1 MTEYLRE
8 SRKNVRKRKD
18 NSIQISGPLE
28 LEQSAAT
35 KAKNAFND
43 ARRKGGGKDAN
54 FSRKLDITGP
64 VNVVHKLHVDKD
76 LNWTGK
82 ESANSLELLDK
93 LGEGAYGAVYRAL
106 HVPTGHILAVKT
118 VPMSG
123 AAQETDDI
131 KKEIE
136 ILKQCRHDNIVSL
149 YGCMFQEGVLWIL
162 MDFCGAGSVKDFQ
175 KHWPKPLTESEITAI
190 MYFVVLGL
198 RYLHS
203 INIIHRDLKS
213 ANILITENGDV
224 KIADFGVSF
233 QVNNTL
239 AKANTV
245 VGTPLFMAPEA
256 LAASNS
262 TEKADIWSMAITA
275 IEMVD
280 GYPPHHDENIMRA
293 MLLITTA
300 EPPKLVNADKMSDK
314 FNAFLARCLKMN
326 ADERPSAE
334 ELLEDELFKDQNHKA
349 VMAGLLA
356 EYRINKL
363 VNLSSDSL
371 SDKQATDNDDDGACQ
386 LVEEALEVFEEDPR
400 RPVIKRTESVRST
413 SSNGSLGTISHG
425 DLDKIAFINTVVKQK
440 KQWAPDVEESINA
453 MEELMTSLQEQ
464 LNEEKIMTA
473 EAAFYKGV
481 SFQKLVR
488 EINEMKVTAAELEAK
503 VASYKRSTRKPKK

>member
-1 MTEYLRE
+1 MRE
-8 SRKNVRKRKD
+8 SRKNVKKKKD
-18 NSIQISGPLE
+18 TSMHISGPLE
-28 LEQSAAT
+28 LEQTTAT

-43 ARRKGGGKDAN
+43 ARRKGGGKD
-54 FSRKLDITGP
+54 SSQGRKLDITGP

-82 ESANSLELLDK
+82 ESANSLELLNK

-123 AAQETDDI
+123 AEQQTDDI

-149 YGCMFQEGVLWIL
+149 YGCMFHEGVLWIL

-175 KHWPKPLTESEITAI
+175 KHWPKPLTESEVTAI
-190 MYFVVLGL
+190 MFFVVQGL
-198 RYLHS
+198 CYLHS

-256 LAASNS
+256 LAATNS

-280 GYPPHHDENIMRA
+280 GVPPHHDENIMRA

-300 EPPKLVNADKMSDK
+300 PPPKLVNADKVSDK
-314 FNAFLARCLKMN
+314 FNNFLARCLKMD
-326 ADERPSAE
+326 AEERPSAE

-371 SDKQATDNDDDGACQ
+371 SDKQNTDDDDGSCF
-386 LVEEALEVFEEDPR
+386 LVEEALEVFEEDPK
-400 RPVIKRTESVRST
+400 RPAMKRTESVRST
-413 SSNGSLGTISHG
+413 SSNSSLGTISHG
-425 DLDKIAFINTVVKQK
+425 DIEKIAFINTVIKQQ
-440 KQWAPDVEESINA
+440 KQWAPDVEESILA
-453 MEELMTSLQEQ
+453 MEELMTSLQDQ

-481 SFQKLVR
+481 SYQKLVR
-488 EINEMKVTAAELEAK
+488 EIKEMKITAAELQKK
-503 VASYKRSTRKPKK
+503 VDAYKKSSRGKSKK